1 MLLFD
6 EEEEHVTFV
15 FLHRRTL
22 YPPWRILRYLTFQ
35 ARMLMMELAPL
46 LEAKEKL
53 LGIGAT
59 L

>member
-1 MLLFD
+1 MD
-6 EEEEHVTFV
+6 EEEEHLTFIV
-15 FLHRRTL
+15 LHRRTL

-35 ARMLMMELAPL
+35 PRMLMTELAPL

-53 LGIGAT
+53 LGICAT